1 MRFIFQDRGV
11 DMGIGTR
18 KNQII
23 HLLEEIKFRDGTI
36 RILEGKL
43 KRKEMDVMMLRG
55 KLFTLKL
62 TGKE

>member
-1 MRFIFQDRGV
+1 
-11 DMGIGTR
+11 MGIGTR

-43 KRKEMDVMMLRG
+43 KRKEMDVMMLRD

-62 TGKE
+62 TRKNNGEG

>member
-1 MRFIFQDRGV
+1 
-11 DMGIGTR
+11 MGIGTR
-18 KNQII
+18 KKQII

-55 KLFTLKL
+55 KLLTLKL